1 MCLLCKQVCVFSA
14 IACECSAK
22 DVSCI
27 RHYHL
32 LCRCGKN
39 VQGDQLRKDKNP
51 KAPTINRRFLISW
64 ASINDLQRL
73 RSESKKLLLGEM
85 ASPPPVIKP
94 SDVLK
99 VEQDASKVI
108 IKGEAMNVAKDLAVA
123 DSEVVDDANMN
134 MIQKVQE
141 TVVL

>member
-39 VQGDQLRKDKNP
+39 GIDYQKKEKNS
-51 KAPTINRRFLISW
+51 KVSVNRRFLISW
-64 ASINDLQRL
+64 ASVNDLQRL
-73 RSESKKLLLGEM
+73 RSESKKYLLGDM
-85 ASPPPVIKP
+85 ASPPPIIKP
-94 SDVLK
+94 SDVLNADRDAKK
-99 VEQDASKVI
+99 VEIKKEAIKVAADI
-108 IKGEAMNVAKDLAVA
+108 SVA
-123 DSEVVDDANMN
+123 DSELVPS
-134 MIQKVQE
+134 
-141 TVVL
+141 L

>member
-1 MCLLCKQVCVFSA
+1 M
-14 IACECSAK
+14 
-22 DVSCI
+22 
-27 RHYHL
+27 
-32 LCRCGKN
+32 
-39 VQGDQLRKDKNP
+39 QGDQLRKDKNP